1 MFYLSERSIM
11 PGLALNVGVVS
22 AMFSLAR
29 ATIFAAALSLL
40 LAPCSPA
47 DAAAPEKSSSTAKS
61 IPPAKTAAAGKPADA
76 AKAAGAAAGAKN
88 QPAPPAKASGPAAPG
103 WELEQWHRMA
113 GRMRLVSN
121 KYGGR
126 FETTHY
132 TLLKPLPGDKMYFLN
147 QQTKRY
153 ACFPVNT
160 WRKKFNFYHKDSA
173 RTRDAGFTE
182 FSPWKHIG
190 NEKIA
195 GLRVGRYSR
204 MRTNKL
210 PPPNDKTYTEEWS
223 FCPDLKI
230 PSALVELY
238 KKTLYMTFDDKLGFP
253 MRIKEIREWSG
264 KKAKKV
270 DVSYDTIG
278 YKKASF
284 PQSFFAMS
292 PDYKQVKDEMSVLMD
307 EGGDMMGGDMMGGG
321 DTSLGG
327 LGINEELKKRL
338 K

>member
-1 MFYLSERSIM
+1 MF
-11 PGLALNVGVVS
+11 A
-22 AMFSLAR
+22 LAR
-29 ATIFAAALSLL
+29 ATLLTAAVSVLLS
-40 LAPCSPA
+40 PYGPA
-47 DAAAPEKSSSTAKS
+47 AAAAPEKSPGAAKAT
-61 IPPAKTAAAGKPADA
+61 PLTKTASAGKPADA
-76 AKAAGAAAGAKN
+76 ARATSGGKD
-88 QPAPPAKASGPAAPG
+88 QPVSPVKSGGPPAPG

-132 TLLKPLPGDKMYFLN
+132 TLLKPLPGDQMFFLN

-153 ACFPVNT
+153 ASFPVNT
-160 WRKKFNFYHKDSA
+160 WRKKFNFYHKDTA
-173 RTRDAGFTE
+173 RTKDAGFTD

-190 NEKIA
+190 NDKIA
-195 GLRVGRYSR
+195 GLKVGRYSR
-204 MRTNKL
+204 MRTNKM
-210 PPPNDKTYTEEWS
+210 PPPNDKTYTEEWF

-230 PSALVELY
+230 PTALVELY
-238 KKTLYMTFDDKLGFP
+238 KKTLYMSYDDKLGFP

-270 DVSYDTIG
+270 DISYDTIA
-278 YKKASF
+278 YKKGSF

-307 EGGDMMGGDMMGGG
+307 EGGDMMGGDMMGGS
-321 DTSLGG
+321 DTGMGG
-327 LGINEELKKRL
+327 LNMNEELRKRL